1 MMTTILKL
9 AIRLITL
16 IIVLVIVIIFGFK
29 IIGFGKPSDPLITH
43 NMVLQQV
50 SAIGELELVKYHFK
64 DVVEYQKE
72 QTDYSIINSVLPK
85 AKVVLI
91 VSGEAIGCIDLTK
104 ITTNDI
110 SDSKDTM
117 YVYLPKP
124 EMCVNKIDHQQ
135 SKVYDLSN
143 GYFVEQGKMV
153 SDAYAAAETQIQ
165 QSALNMGIL
174 EQTNE
179 NALKILGPMLDKIA
193 GKKVV
198 LRFKK

>member
-1 MMTTILKL
+1 MTTTLKL

-16 IIVLVIVIIFGFK
+16 IIILVVVMFIGLKIFGF
-29 IIGFGKPSDPLITH
+29 GKATEPVITH

-50 SAIGELELVKYHFK
+50 TAIGKLELVKYHFK
-64 DVVEYQKE
+64 DVVEYQKD
-72 QTDYSIINSVLPK
+72 QTDYSIINRMLPK
-85 AKVVLI
+85 AKAVLI

-110 SDSKDTM
+110 EDNKDTM

-124 EMCVNKIDHQQ
+124 EMCVNKIDHQK
-135 SKVYDLSN
+135 SKVYDVAN
-143 GYFVEQGKMV
+143 GIFVEQGKMV

-165 QSALNMGIL
+165 QSALEMGIL

-179 NALKILGPMLDKIA
+179 NAVKILGPMLEKIA

>member
-1 MMTTILKL
+1 MTTTLKL
-9 AIRLITL
+9 AIRLIML
-16 IIVLVIVIIFGFK
+16 ITVLAVVIFLGLKIV
-29 IIGFGKPSDPLITH
+29 GFGKPTEPVITH

-50 SAIGELELVKYHFK
+50 TAIGKLELVKYQFK

-72 QTDYSIINSVLPK
+72 QTDYSIINRMLPK
-85 AKVVLI
+85 AKAVLI
-91 VSGEAIGCIDLTK
+91 VSGEAVGCIDLTK

-110 SDSKDTM
+110 SDSKDTI

-124 EMCVNKIDHQQ
+124 EMCVNKIDHQK
-135 SKVYDLSN
+135 SKVYDLTN

-165 QSALNMGIL
+165 QSALSMGIL

-179 NALKILGPMLDKIA
+179 NAVKILGPMLEKIA

>member
-1 MMTTILKL
+1 MTTTLKL
-9 AIRLITL
+9 AIRLIML
-16 IIVLVIVIIFGFK
+16 ITVLAVVIFLGLKIV
-29 IIGFGKPSDPLITH
+29 GFGKPTEPVITH

-50 SAIGELELVKYHFK
+50 AAIGKLELVKYQFK

-72 QTDYSIINSVLPK
+72 QTDYSIINRMLPK
-85 AKVVLI
+85 AKAVLI

-110 SDSKDTM
+110 SDSKDTI

-124 EMCVNKIDHQQ
+124 EMCVNKIDHQK
-135 SKVYDLSN
+135 SKVYDLAN

-165 QSALNMGIL
+165 QSALSMGIL

-179 NALKILGPMLDKIA
+179 NAVKILGPMLEKIA

-198 LRFKK
+198 LKFKK

>member
-1 MMTTILKL
+1 MATTLRL
-9 AIRLITL
+9 ATRLVIL
-16 IIVLVIVIIFGFK
+16 IIILLVVIFLGLKIFDNS
-29 IIGFGKPSDPLITH
+29 KPTEPVITH

-50 SAIGELELVKYHFK
+50 TAIGKLELVKYHFK

-72 QTDYSIINSVLPK
+72 QTDYSIINRMLPK
-85 AKVVLI
+85 AKAVLI

-110 SDSKDTM
+110 GDSKDTM
-117 YVYLPKP
+117 YIYLPKP

-135 SKVYDLSN
+135 SKVYDLAN

-165 QSALNMGIL
+165 QSALSMGIL

-179 NALKILGPMLDKIA
+179 NAVKILGPMLEKIT

-198 LRFKK
+198 LKFKK

>member
-1 MMTTILKL
+1 MTTTLKL

-16 IIVLVIVIIFGFK
+16 IIVLVIVLFLGLK
-29 IIGFGKPSDPLITH
+29 IVGFGKPTEPVITH

-50 SAIGELELVKYHFK
+50 TAIGKLELVKYHFK

-72 QTDYSIINSVLPK
+72 QTNYSIINSVLPK
-85 AKVVLI
+85 AKAVLI

-110 SDSKDTM
+110 SDNEDTM

-135 SKVYDLSN
+135 SKVYDLAN

-165 QSALNMGIL
+165 QSALSMGIL

-179 NALKILGPMLDKIA
+179 NAVKILGPMLEKVA

>member
-1 MMTTILKL
+1 MTTTLKL
-9 AIRLITL
+9 AIRLIML
-16 IIVLVIVIIFGFK
+16 ITVLAVVIFLGLKIV
-29 IIGFGKPSDPLITH
+29 GFGKPTEPVITH

-50 SAIGELELVKYHFK
+50 TAIGKLELVKYHFK

-72 QTDYSIINSVLPK
+72 QTDYSIINRMLPK
-85 AKVVLI
+85 AKAVLI

-135 SKVYDLSN
+135 SKVYDLAN

-165 QSALNMGIL
+165 QSALSMGIL

-179 NALKILGPMLDKIA
+179 NAIKILGPILEKIA

>member
-1 MMTTILKL
+1 MTTTLKL

-16 IIVLVIVIIFGFK
+16 IIVLVVVIFLGLKIFGSSK
-29 IIGFGKPSDPLITH
+29 STEPVITH

-50 SAIGELELVKYHFK
+50 TAIGKLELVKYHFK

-72 QTDYSIINSVLPK
+72 QTDYSIINRMLPK
-85 AKVVLI
+85 AKAVLI

-135 SKVYDLSN
+135 SKVYDLAN

-165 QSALNMGIL
+165 QSALSMGIL

-179 NALKILGPMLDKIA
+179 NAVKILGPMLEKIA

>member
-1 MMTTILKL
+1 MTAILKL

-16 IIVLVIVIIFGFK
+16 TIVLVIVIIFGFK
-29 IIGFGKPSDPLITH
+29 IIGFGKHSEPLITH

-50 SAIGELELVKYHFK
+50 TAIGKLELVKYHFK

-85 AKVVLI
+85 AKAVLI

-179 NALKILGPMLDKIA
+179 NALKILGPMLEKIA

-198 LRFKK
+198 LRFKQ

>member
-1 MMTTILKL
+1 MTTTLKL

-16 IIVLVIVIIFGFK
+16 IIILFVVIFVGLK
-29 IIGFGKPSDPLITH
+29 IVGFGKPTEPVITH

-50 SAIGELELVKYHFK
+50 TAIGKLELVKYHFK

-85 AKVVLI
+85 AKAVLI
-91 VSGEAIGCIDLTK
+91 VSSEAIGCIDLTK
-104 ITTNDI
+104 INTNDI

-179 NALKILGPMLDKIA
+179 NAVKILGPMLEKIA

-198 LRFKK
+198 LRVKK

>member
-29 IIGFGKPSDPLITH
+29 IIGFGKPSEPLITH

-50 SAIGELELVKYHFK
+50 SAIGKLELVKYHFK

>member
-1 MMTTILKL
+1 MTTTLKL

-16 IIVLVIVIIFGFK
+16 IIVLVVVIFLGLKIFGSSK
-29 IIGFGKPSDPLITH
+29 SNEPVITH

-50 SAIGELELVKYHFK
+50 TAIGKLELVKYHFK

-72 QTDYSIINSVLPK
+72 QTDYSIINRMLPK
-85 AKVVLI
+85 AKAVLI

-135 SKVYDLSN
+135 SKVYDLAN

-165 QSALNMGIL
+165 QSALSMGIL
-174 EQTNE
+174 EQTTE
-179 NALKILGPMLDKIA
+179 NAAKILGPMLEKIA

-198 LRFKK
+198 LKYRDK

>member
-1 MMTTILKL
+1 MTTTLKL

-16 IIVLVIVIIFGFK
+16 IIVLVVVVFLGLKIV
-29 IIGFGKPSDPLITH
+29 GFGKPTEPIITH

-50 SAIGELELVKYHFK
+50 TAIGKLELVKYQFK

-72 QTDYSIINSVLPK
+72 QTDYSIINRMLPK
-85 AKVVLI
+85 AKAVLI

-104 ITTNDI
+104 ISTNDI
-110 SDSKDTM
+110 SDNKDTI

-124 EMCVNKIDHQQ
+124 EMCVNKIDHQK
-135 SKVYDLSN
+135 SKVYDLTN

-165 QSALNMGIL
+165 QSALSMGIL

-179 NALKILGPMLDKIA
+179 NAVKILGPMLEKIA

>member
-1 MMTTILKL
+1 MATTLRL
-9 AIRLITL
+9 AARLVFL
-16 IIVLVIVIIFGFK
+16 IIILLIVIFLGLKIFGNS
-29 IIGFGKPSDPLITH
+29 KPTEPVITH

-50 SAIGELELVKYHFK
+50 TAIGKLELVKYHFK

-72 QTDYSIINSVLPK
+72 QTDYSIINRMLPK
-85 AKVVLI
+85 AKAVLI

-110 SDSKDTM
+110 SDSQDTI

-135 SKVYDLSN
+135 SKVYDLAN

-165 QSALNMGIL
+165 QSALSMGIL

-179 NALKILGPMLDKIA
+179 NAVKILGPMLEKIA

>member
-1 MMTTILKL
+1 MTTTLKL

-16 IIVLVIVIIFGFK
+16 IIVLVVVVFIGLKIV
-29 IIGFGKPSDPLITH
+29 GFGKPTEPVITH

-50 SAIGELELVKYHFK
+50 TAIGKLELVKYHFK

-85 AKVVLI
+85 AKAVLI

-104 ITTNDI
+104 INTNDI
-110 SDSKDTM
+110 SDNKDTM

-165 QSALNMGIL
+165 QSALSMGIL

-179 NALKILGPMLDKIA
+179 NAVKILGPMLEKIA

>member
-1 MMTTILKL
+1 MATTLRL
-9 AIRLITL
+9 AARLVML
-16 IIVLVIVIIFGFK
+16 IIILLIVIFLGFK
-29 IIGFGKPSDPLITH
+29 IFGNSKPTEPVITH

-50 SAIGELELVKYHFK
+50 TAIGKLELVKYHFK

-72 QTDYSIINSVLPK
+72 QTDYSIINRMLPK
-85 AKVVLI
+85 AKAVLI

-104 ITTNDI
+104 ITSNDI
-110 SDSKDTM
+110 EDNKDTM

-135 SKVYDLSN
+135 SKVYDLAN

-165 QSALNMGIL
+165 QSALEMGIL

-179 NALKILGPMLDKIA
+179 NAVKILAPMLEKIA

-198 LRFKK
+198 LKFKK

>member
-1 MMTTILKL
+1 MTTTLKL

-16 IIVLVIVIIFGFK
+16 SIILVVVVFVGLKIF
-29 IIGFGKPSDPLITH
+29 GFGKPTEPIITH
-43 NMVLQQV
+43 NMLLQEV
-50 SAIGELELVKYHFK
+50 TAIGKLELVKYHFK

-72 QTDYSIINSVLPK
+72 QTDYSIINRMLPK
-85 AKVVLI
+85 AKAVLI

-110 SDSKDTM
+110 SDNKDTM

-135 SKVYDLSN
+135 SKVYDLAN

-165 QSALNMGIL
+165 QSALSMGIL

-179 NALKILGPMLDKIA
+179 NAIKILGPMLEKIA

>member
-1 MMTTILKL
+1 MTTTLKL

-16 IIVLVIVIIFGFK
+16 IIVLTVVIFLGLKIFGSSK
-29 IIGFGKPSDPLITH
+29 SNEPVITH

-50 SAIGELELVKYHFK
+50 TAIGKLELVKYHFK

-72 QTDYSIINSVLPK
+72 QSDYSIINNVLPK

-117 YVYLPKP
+117 YVYLAKP

-135 SKVYDLSN
+135 SKVYDLAN
-143 GYFVEQGKMV
+143 GYFVEKGKMV

-165 QSALNMGIL
+165 QSALKMGIL

-179 NALKILGPMLDKIA
+179 NAVKILGPMLEKIA
-193 GKKVV
+193 GKKVA